1 MSDDSIRGYLQVGF
15 FVGGC
20 GLLMLFL
27 QPPGSGE
34 FILSLCSAIM
44 GLGLVAG
51 VIAFKRWAQRSA
63 VPDEADEPGYE

>member
-1 MSDDSIRGYLQVGF
+1 MSDDWIRGYLQVGF

-27 QPPGSGE
+27 QRPGSGE
-34 FILSLCSAIM
+34 FVLSLCSAIM

-51 VIAFKRWAQRSA
+51 VIAFKRWAMRRGISNED
-63 VPDEADEPGYE
+63 VDE